1 MIKSILRLT
10 RPKQWIKN
18 MFVFI
23 PMFFGG
29 ELFDLHSVWLAVLT
43 FFAFSLVASRYT
55 ATTTLSILMPTAIIP

>member
-1 MIKSILRLT
+1 MINSILRLT

-18 MFVFI
+18 FFVFI

-43 FFAFSLVASRYT
+43 FFAFSLIAS
-55 ATTTLSILMPTAIIP
+55 SIF

>member
-23 PMFFGG
+23 PMFFCVV
-29 ELFDLHSVWLAVLT
+29 LLDLHSVWLAVLT
-43 FFAFSLVASRYT
+43 F
-55 ATTTLSILMPTAIIP
+55 